1 MTRDPANCIHGHIGT
16 RYTPPSGN
24 PRCSACDK
32 ERERRRRAE
41 GKTIRPPRREPQ
53 PDIRTL
59 PPGRAEWIQKAA
71 CRPSDPADFDIVANI
86 SSTPPP
92 EKRITA
98 MWDQGRIC
106 EACPVVA
113 QCARDALA
121 GADIGIV
128 RGGVPIV
135 ANADLAWRRME
146 RGALK
151 AMSES
156 DDPAETRR
164 VWQVAAH
171 RTAAKRRT
179 EKSAA

>member
-1 MTRDPANCIHGHIGT
+1 MTD
-16 RYTPPSGN
+16 
-24 PRCSACDK
+24 
-32 ERERRRRAE
+32 RAHW
-41 GKTIRPPRREPQ
+41 
-53 PDIRTL
+53 L
-59 PPGRAEWIQKAA
+59 PHASCLG
-71 CRPSDPADFDIVANI
+71 SDPDAFDIVANV

-92 EKRITA
+92 EKRVTA
-98 MWDQGRIC
+98 MWEQGRIC
-106 EACPVVA
+106 EDCPVVA

-121 GADIGIV
+121 GGDICIV

-146 RGALK
+146 RSALK

>member
-1 MTRDPANCIHGHIGT
+1 MTRDPGNCIRGHIGT

-71 CRPSDPADFDIVANI
+71 CRHTDPTDFDIVANI

-106 EACPVVA
+106 EDCPVVA

-146 RGALK
+146 RAALK

-156 DDPAETRR
+156 DDPPETRR